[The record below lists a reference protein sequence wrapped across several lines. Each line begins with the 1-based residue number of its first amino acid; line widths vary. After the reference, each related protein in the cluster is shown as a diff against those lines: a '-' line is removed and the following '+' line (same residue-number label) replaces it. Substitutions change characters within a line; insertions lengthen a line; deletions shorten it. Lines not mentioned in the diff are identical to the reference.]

1 MSDPHAVT
9 SLAALEALYGE
20 ANANSLLKVRR
31 DIDVP
36 SRDFIARSPFCILS
50 TRGADGAVHGTPRGD
65 APGFVRVLSG
75 TEIALPDRRGNNR
88 LDALRDIV
96 GDPRVALLFLIPGVG
111 ETLRVAGRGTIT
123 ADPALCA
130 QLAEQGR
137 APATV
142 LRIAVEEVYFQCA
155 RALLRS
161 GLWGDTPRPAG
172 VPTAGQFLKSAT
184 AGAFDAATYDAEA
197 PARLA
202 ANLY

>member
-1 MSDPHAVT
+1 MQDPHAVT
-9 SLAALEALYGE
+9 SLTALEALYGE
-20 ANANSLLKVRR
+20 VNTNSVLKVRR

-75 TEIALPDRRGNNR
+75 TEVALPDRRGNNR
-88 LDALRDIV
+88 LDALRDIIA
-96 GDPRVALLFLIPGVG
+96 DPQVALLFLIPGVG
-111 ETLRVAGRGTIT
+111 ETLRVAGRASIT
-123 ADPALCA
+123 TDPVLRAA
-130 QLAEQGR
+130 LAEQGKE
-137 APATV
+137 PATV
-142 LRIAVEEVYFQCA
+142 LRIRVEEVYFQCA
-155 RALLRS
+155 RALMRS
-161 GLWGDTPRPAG
+161 GLWGATPRPAG

-184 AGAFDAATYDAEA
+184 AGAFDGDSYDAQG

>member
-1 MSDPHAVT
+1 MSDPHAVE
-9 SLAALEALYGE
+9 SLAALEALYG
-20 ANANSLLKVRR
+20 AAVPGSLLKVRR
-31 DIDVP
+31 DIDAP

-65 APGFVRVLSG
+65 APGFVTVLSG
-75 TEIALPDRRGNNR
+75 TELALPDRRGNNR
-88 LDALRDIV
+88 IDALRDIV
-96 GDPRVALLFLIPGVG
+96 GDPQVALLFLIPGVG

-123 ADPALCA
+123 TDPALCA
-130 QLAEQGR
+130 RLAEQGK

-142 LRIAVEEVYFQCA
+142 LRIAVEEVFFQCA

-184 AGAFDAATYDAEA
+184 AGAFDAETYDREA

>member
-1 MSDPHAVT
+1 MRDPHAVH

-20 ANANSLLKVRR
+20 AVPASLQKVRR
-31 DIDVP
+31 DLDVP
-36 SRDFIARSPFCILS
+36 SRDFIAHSPFCILS

-65 APGFVRVLSG
+65 APGFVTVLSG
-75 TEIALPDRRGNNR
+75 TELAMPDRRGNNR
-88 LDALRDIV
+88 LDALRDII

-111 ETLRVAGRGTIT
+111 ETLRVAGHATIT
-123 ADPALCA
+123 TDPALCA
-130 QLAEQGR
+130 RLAEQGKR
-137 APATV
+137 PATV
-142 LRIAVEEVYFQCA
+142 LRIAVEEVFFQCA

-161 GLWGDTPRPAG
+161 ALWGDTPRPAG

-184 AGAFDAATYDAEA
+184 AGAFDAETYDREA

>member
-1 MSDPHAVT
+1 MQDPHGVD

-20 ANANSLLKVRR
+20 VNHNSLLKVRR
-31 DIDVP
+31 DLDAP
-36 SRDFIARSPFCILS
+36 SRDFIAHSPFCILS

-65 APGFVRVLSG
+65 APGFVTVLSG
-75 TEIALPDRRGNNR
+75 TELAMPDRRGNNR
-88 LDALRDIV
+88 LDALRDIIA
-96 GDPRVALLFLIPGVG
+96 DPQVALLFLIPGVG
-111 ETLRVAGRGTIT
+111 ETLRVAGRAHIT
-123 ADPALCA
+123 TDPSLCA
-130 QLAEQGR
+130 RLAEQGR

-142 LRIAVEEVYFQCA
+142 LRIAVQEVYFQCA

-161 GLWGDTPRPAG
+161 ALWGETPRPAG

-184 AGAFDAATYDAEA
+184 AGAFDAEAYDQEA